1 MTVLFIYLFIGN
13 KSIFINEELY
23 YVDYKQR
30 KKFTKISLQTSC
42 CNIYSSLLLLIKFSS
57 KLLGKLLVSILVCFH
72 AGFFGILKFNVFVWI
87 IFKHKILSAYV
98 AIIKLILDI
107 SQMCDFPSGNSPK
120 IRLSILMH
128 RRLKW
133 GTSTAA
139 RKG

>member
-1 MTVLFIYLFIGN
+1 MPGVVYFTQWQFGPAVRPAIAN

-57 KLLGKLLVSILVCFH
+57 KLLGKLLVSTLVCFH
-72 AGFFGILKFNVFVWI
+72 AGFFWDFEIQCFVKI
-87 IFKHKILSAYV
+87 IFKHKILSGYV

-107 SQMCDFPSGNSPK
+107 SPNFPNNRFPK
-120 IRLSILMH
+120 RQLS
-128 RRLKW
+128 KD
-133 GTSTAA
+133 
-139 RKG
+139 